1 MLSEALMSRFR
12 VWLLFVALLSSLAVG
27 CGGGDSEKGVNKFKD
42 RPKAADK
49 GQ

>member
-1 MLSEALMSRFR
+1 MSRIR
-12 VWLLFVALLSSLAVG
+12 IWLTIAALLSSLVAG

-42 RPKAADK
+42 RPKAAEK